1 MESLSLLKSAVSPS
15 SSSVSRSNFP
25 AGTSRRTV
33 LSPSLRFR
41 RSSHVRTL
49 RLSVCWDEPPE
60 SLFMKELRRRGMTP
74 TSLLE
79 ETKTGAGFG
88 VDDDDVMKLGDGD
101 RVGSKRN
108 AVQTE
113 IDKSLSNQRERSMAL
128 NSEGLEGLI
137 PRARV
142 LLTTG
147 GTFFLGFGPLI
158 LVTVGVFSAL
168 YLIFGSS
175 FVHDGSATPVSPPP
189 YIDPY
194 ALLEEERI
202 SAIAPNFK

>member
-1 MESLSLLKSAVSPS
+1 
-15 SSSVSRSNFP
+15 
-25 AGTSRRTV
+25 
-33 LSPSLRFR
+33 
-41 RSSHVRTL
+41 
-49 RLSVCWDEPPE
+49 DEPPE

-74 TSLLE
+74 ASLLE
-79 ETKTGAGFG
+79 ESKKGAGFG
-88 VDDDDVMKLGDGD
+88 VDDDEMKLGDGD
-101 RVGSKRN
+101 RVGAKRN

-113 IDKSLSNQRERSMAL
+113 IDKGLSNQRERSMAL

-158 LVTVGVFSAL
+158 LVTVGFFSAL
-168 YLIFGSS
+168 YLVSFLMHCFQIHITSLLLIQLCDFVCNIYQVFGSS
-175 FVHDGSATPVSPPP
+175 FVHDGSITLVSPPP

-194 ALLEEERI
+194 ALLEDERI
-202 SAIAPNFK
+202 SAITPNFK